1 MVCAVRLTVNVDCWG
16 PSSDCSAA
24 PRGQVLKQDIKDEEL
39 FHKLSPQTAGLFSC
53 SQGFHTVKYY
63 NNIDTVPELQMYWV
77 KLGNWKEVS
86 EYSDDDFFKMWIYSK
101 FVKRLRTKKKENV
114 KILLYSF
121 IITIIN
127 WTLTLGLSLMELL
140 LDLSHSLFRFSQI
153 PNLFTIPLFWY
164 FFSLLLFFSFLSLCA
179 YLLFSHLFTA
189 AQSLTA
195 LFHSCPTVSLC
206 PPGGLSHRGRHS
218 KRRFRLW
225 ICRGHIDV

>member
-86 EYSDDDFFKMWIYSK
+86 EYSNDDFFKIWMYSK

-140 LDLSHSLFRFSQI
+140 LDLSHSLFRFSPKLLI
-153 PNLFTIPLFWY
+153 YLPFHSSDISFHCCCFSPSSPFVLICCFHIC
-164 FFSLLLFFSFLSLCA
+164 SLLLNL
-179 YLLFSHLFTA
+179 
-189 AQSLTA
+189 
-195 LFHSCPTVSLC
+195 
-206 PPGGLSHRGRHS
+206 
-218 KRRFRLW
+218 
-225 ICRGHIDV
+225 